1 MNNVNSSFAEG
12 ATGICPAPES
22 ATSAGRER
30 LAYGGLLAGLFAFVF
45 LCGFFRVSD
54 VDVGY
59 HIRTGAYILEHHHI
73 PTTNFFSYTT
83 PGEKWP
89 IQQWWP
95 GIFYNRV
102 YHFGGV
108 AALISVKAGIAALLM
123 MVILGAA
130 RRFSGPGSWW
140 PFWLVT
146 IGALIARV
154 RFFERPDLISALIFA
169 LVFYLDLRFDKD
181 RRWQWI
187 ALPLLMGF
195 WANTHGGLV
204 YGAVLLCVTSAA
216 EWVEHFWNSRK
227 CHDASAPSQPGPW
240 KSLLIRPVGLAL
252 SLLACVL
259 SLELINPN
267 GWRVM
272 LVPVDQFTSNFWQAT
287 IAEYQTP
294 AWRSAPLF
302 YLSLAAIAILQLLT
316 WRHLRL
322 RFLFVAIVFA
332 YLAWSAQ
339 RSLLYYAIAAIP
351 CAAFLISRLPEA
363 RALWRLRRLEPL
375 LLPVVWA
382 GLVFIVIIPN
392 KTLHFGVGFY
402 APYYPVEIYSFIEKQ
417 VPPQN
422 MFHNMRYGGGILWFL
437 YPRFKPFLDGRGDA
451 YTPEFWQK
459 EYFPVIYAQPGWRDI
474 LRKYDAHAA
483 WLPIAR
489 TKVVSDLAK
498 QLFADPDWA
507 LVAFTDESLFFLER
521 TELNRGVI
529 STNEFRYIWPGDLS
543 FSNVTAATLKGA
555 VVEAERAFALSPDSL
570 FARNAVART
579 RLMAGDYGRAAVFY
593 AALEAEAGN
602 AEAFWRDY
610 GYCLFKLGKFQEADA
625 IFARM
630 IEKGWLVGYAWYM
643 RHFLALEFNQ
653 FAEAELR
660 LAKAI
665 AAEPANEEYR
675 NAQASLRAASKRAA
689 VGESSARY

>member
-1 MNNVNSSFAEG
+1 MNSANSLSAAEINTIS
-12 ATGICPAPES
+12 ASPERAIPS
-22 ATSAGRER
+22 GHDR
-30 LAYGGLLAGLFAFVF
+30 LWYGTLFVGLFVFVF
-45 LCGFFRVSD
+45 LCAFFRVSD

-73 PTTNFFSYTT
+73 PTTNTFAYTT
-83 PGEKWP
+83 PGEPWL

-95 GIFYNRV
+95 GILYNRV

-108 AALISVKAGIAALLM
+108 AALISVKACIAALLM
-123 MVILGAA
+123 LVVFCAA
-130 RRFSGPGSWW
+130 RRFSGPKSLW

-146 IGALIARV
+146 IGVLIARV
-154 RFFERPDLISALIFA
+154 RFFERPDLISAFIFA

-216 EWVEHFWNSRK
+216 EWVEHFWKGR
-227 CHDASAPSQPGPW
+227 AEGPAPTQRQPW
-240 KSLLIRPVGLAL
+240 KSLFIRPIGLGL
-252 SLLACVL
+252 SLIACVS

-272 LVPVDQFTSNFWQAT
+272 LVPVYQFTSDFWQAN
-287 IAEYQTP
+287 IVEYQSP
-294 AWRSAPLF
+294 AWRTAPLF
-302 YLSLAAIAILQLLT
+302 YLSLGALAILQLLT

-322 RFLFVAIVFA
+322 RFFFIALAFG
-332 YLAWSAQ
+332 YLGWSAQ

-351 CAAFLISRLPEA
+351 CAAFMISHLPEA
-363 RALWRLRRLEPL
+363 RALWRLKRLEPI
-375 LLPVVWA
+375 LLPVAWA
-382 GLVFIVIIPN
+382 SLLFLVIIPH
-392 KTLHFGVGFY
+392 KVFHFGVGFY

-422 MFHNMRYGGGILWFL
+422 MFHSMRYGGGILWFL

-459 EYFPVIYAQPGWRDI
+459 EYFPIINAQPGWHDI

-483 WLPIAR
+483 WLPADR
-489 TKVVSDLAK
+489 TKGVTELAK
-498 QLFADPDWA
+498 QLFADPDWS
-507 LVAFTDESLFFLER
+507 LVAFNDESLFFLER

-543 FSNVTAATLKGA
+543 FSKVTAATINVA
-555 VVEAERAFALSPDSL
+555 VAEAERAFERSPDSL
-570 FARNAVART
+570 FARTAVART
-579 RLMAGDYGRAAVFY
+579 RLMAGDYARAAVFY

-602 AEAFWRDY
+602 TEAFWRDY
-610 GYCLFKLGKFQEADA
+610 GYCLFRLGKFQEADA

-630 IEKGWLVGYAWYM
+630 IEKGWLIGYAWYM
-643 RHFLALEFNQ
+643 RHFVAVEFNQ
-653 FAEAELR
+653 FAEAERR
-660 LAKAI
+660 LAQAI

-675 NAQASLRAASKRAA
+675 KAQSSLHAALKGAA
-689 VGESSARY
+689 GSRY